1 MSLVTPTI
9 IFSTTIEYGTS
20 SSSIDSSELFNWI
33 FSNLIRG
40 WLVGATVFKI
50 TQQHFQFNRSSLI
63 D

>member
-9 IFSTTIEYGTS
+9 IFSTTIEHGTS
-20 SSSIDSSELFNWI
+20 SLSVDSSELFNWI

-50 TQQHFQFNRSSLI
+50 TQQRF
-63 D
+63 